1 MKILRNRLNREA
13 DKIDRMIIVEN
24 LFAVEE
30 SDCSS
35 NIAEKSRKMVDAIS
49 QGLVETLKRELKECR
64 VITDNQKQRIKNM
77 EKEKDEF
84 LRNQLAAKNG
94 GVKEMNELLEYLRK
108 SIIQRKSDSGTEEN
122 EMSLLKNNLA
132 SIKNITVS
140 LQNGIDKS
148 YSKVN
153 CLNSR

>member
-1 MKILRNRLNREA
+1 MFRQNARENLGSIRQIISLSEQDDTNMKILRNRLNREA
-13 DKIDRMIIVEN
+13 DKIDRMIIVDN

-84 LRNQLAAKNG
+84 LRN
-94 GVKEMNELLEYLRK
+94 
-108 SIIQRKSDSGTEEN
+108 
-122 EMSLLKNNLA
+122 
-132 SIKNITVS
+132 
-140 LQNGIDKS
+140 
-148 YSKVN
+148 
-153 CLNSR
+153 